1 MEKNGSL
8 ADENTHRRGHLR
20 QATRAAVL
28 AAAWLG
34 VGCGGTRLREH
45 TATLL
50 PSGKV
55 LIVGDGTGAGAKVY
69 DPSAGTFVATHV
81 CTARKGH
88 TATLL
93 PDGKVLIAGGRQTLA
108 HLANAD
114 LYDPATGNFAS
125 TGLMTDRRSSHTAT
139 LLPNG
144 KVLLTG
150 GWVERSS
157 KSGNSD
163 TADLYDP
170 ALGVFMS
177 TGTMARARSEHTAT
191 LLPNGKVL
199 VVGGRTSI
207 FDLSTVFKKQPRFL
221 ATAELFDPA
230 TRAFT
235 ATGSMAVPKARHT
248 ATLLPNGKVLIVGGT
263 AGSDH
268 AQSGTAELYDPATG
282 VFVPAGSLAKPR
294 SEHTATL
301 LPNGK
306 VLIAGGIAEDG
317 TPFASAKLYDPTT
330 GGITPTGNMAH
341 ARSGHTATLLPDGKV
356 LIVGGTD
363 GRDHTHFGNV
373 EIYNPATGIFAP
385 NDGSIAPK

>member
-1 MEKNGSL
+1 MGRSLLTLNKNP
-8 ADENTHRRGHLR
+8 HRRDPLQ
-20 QATRAAVL
+20 QATRVAVFAAV
-28 AAAWLG
+28 WLG
-34 VGCGGTRLREH
+34 VGCGGTGLREH
-45 TATLL
+45 SATLL

-69 DPSAGTFVATHV
+69 DPSAGNFADTHA
-81 CTARKGH
+81 CTARKAH

-108 HLANAD
+108 HLASAD
-114 LYDPATGNFAS
+114 LYDPATGNFAT

-157 KSGNSD
+157 KSGSSD
-163 TADLYDP
+163 TAELYDP
-170 ALGVFMS
+170 ALGVF
-177 TGTMARARSEHTAT
+177 TATETMARARSEHTAT

-199 VVGGRTSI
+199 IVGGHTST

-235 ATGSMAVPKARHT
+235 ATGSMAGPKARHT

-268 AQSGTAELYDPATG
+268 APSGTAELYDPATG
-282 VFVPAGSLAKPR
+282 VFAPSGSLAKPR

-306 VLIAGGIAEDG
+306 VLITGGVAEDG
-317 TPFASAKLYDPTT
+317 TPFASAKLYDPAT
-330 GGITPTGNMAH
+330 GGIAPTGNLVH

-363 GRDHTHFGNV
+363 GRDQAHFGSV
-373 EIYNPATGIFAP
+373 EIYDPATGVFR
-385 NDGSIAPK
+385 DGSIAPK